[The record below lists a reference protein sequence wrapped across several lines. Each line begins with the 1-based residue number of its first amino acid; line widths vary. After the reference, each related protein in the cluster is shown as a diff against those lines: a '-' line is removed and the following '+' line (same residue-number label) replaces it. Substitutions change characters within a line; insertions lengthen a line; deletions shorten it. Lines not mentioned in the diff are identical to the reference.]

1 MRAFETINTTAW
13 MKIMIED
20 NDFDYVTMEDRSV
33 HFIGEASSKLISD
46 IERVTKLKM
55 TYNDSNLKSFHLEYK
70 LDNDVRVTITLK
82 L

>member
-1 MRAFETINTTAW
+1 MRTFETINTTAW

-20 NDFDYVTMEDRSV
+20 NDFDYISMEDRNV

-55 TYNDSNLKSFHLEYK
+55 TYNDSSLKSFYLEYK
-70 LDNDVRVTITLK
+70 LDNDVRVMITLR